1 MGHRRGFTLL
11 EMMIVAAIVAIGGA
25 LAVAYF
31 DRTSTR
37 TELRGLTRV
46 LLANLRSA
54 RGLASTGSLVPGLPG
69 GGSAFGFGAGGPAR
83 YSGIEFVGPTQYRVF
98 ADDDNVAGGEV
109 YLRTVE
115 FTQDHPSNRA
125 QITAP
130 AAGTQLRFNRQGVLL
145 SGAAI
150 VTMRDTSTGE
160 EIDISLTGVGLP
172 RISAM
177 RQ

>member
-1 MGHRRGFTLL
+1 
-11 EMMIVAAIVAIGGA
+11 MMIVAAIIAIGGA
-25 LAVAYF
+25 VAVAYF
-31 DRTSTR
+31 DRSSTR

-46 LLANLRSA
+46 LVANLRSA

-69 GGSAFGFGAGGPAR
+69 GGSAFGFGGGPAR

-109 YLRTVE
+109 YLRTVD
-115 FTQDHPSNRA
+115 FAQDHPGNKA

-145 SGAAI
+145 GGAVI
-150 VTMRDTSTGE
+150 VTLRDTSSGE
-160 EIDISLTGVGLP
+160 ETDISVTGVGLP
-172 RISAM
+172 RISAI